1 LVRGLVEK
9 SIDEKDSRKILY
21 KPTFDT
27 LSYMGVSS
35 VDKLPNY
42 EKVRNELEQ
51 VINNQQQEKND

>member
-1 LVRGLVEK
+1 
-9 SIDEKDSRKILY
+9 
-21 KPTFDT
+21 
-27 LSYMGVSS
+27 MGVSS